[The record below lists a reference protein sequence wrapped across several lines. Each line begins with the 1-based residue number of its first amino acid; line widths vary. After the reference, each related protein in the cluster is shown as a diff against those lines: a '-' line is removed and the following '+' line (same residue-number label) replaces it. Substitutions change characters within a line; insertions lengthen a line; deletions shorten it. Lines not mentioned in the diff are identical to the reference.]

1 MLSFIIFDL
10 KIKIQSLGKNN
21 INQDN
26 HDLHIQLYNQQVTVR
41 LTQQILDNHSLHC
54 SIFNK

>member
-1 MLSFIIFDL
+1 MLLFIIFDL

-41 LTQQILDNHSLHC
+41 
-54 SIFNK
+54 